1 MPQPASLKGA
11 KGVRFEKATEVTADL
26 VRFIEDPS
34 VAKEGYDLRI
44 EPEGIAVSAATETG
58 RFYALETLKQLALP
72 LSRGETVKA
81 RYAAKLALTL
91 LADADRDDMD
101 LATLRLEMIE
111 WIQRLLALNAK

>member
-44 EPEGIAVSAATETG
+44 EPEGIAVSASTETG

-72 LSRGETVKA
+72 RLGKLAFPGANGDRPQWWGSSGGGTPSKA
-81 RYAAKLALTL
+81 RHGL
-91 LADADRDDMD
+91 LAERS
-101 LATLRLEMIE
+101 
-111 WIQRLLALNAK
+111 

>member
-11 KGVRFEKATEVTADL
+11 KGVRFEKVTEVTADL

-44 EPEGIAVSAATETG
+44 EPEGIAVSASTETG

-72 LSRGETVKA
+72 RLG
-81 RYAAKLALTL
+81 KLAFPCLEIK
-91 LADADRDDMD
+91 DAPWRGRRMMRTSC
-101 LATLRLEMIE
+101 A
-111 WIQRLLALNAK
+111 